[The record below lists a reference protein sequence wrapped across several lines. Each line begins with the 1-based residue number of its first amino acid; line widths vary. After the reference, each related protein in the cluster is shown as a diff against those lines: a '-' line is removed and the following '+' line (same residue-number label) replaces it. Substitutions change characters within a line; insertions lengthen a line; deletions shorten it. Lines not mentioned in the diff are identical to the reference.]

1 LIAEVTKNA
10 NAIGYVD
17 LKAINNDN
25 FKRIRIVGLL
35 ANDKIISFLD
45 NEDWSL
51 DSLIQSFNSL
61 IRFGPVM
68 KANNSIQKIET
79 KLSKP
84 KPSHLPTAQEPTRIK
99 SKSIQSMSIPK
110 KVPQKGKAYDP
121 FKIIEP
127 IEEL

>member
-1 LIAEVTKNA
+1 LIAEVTNNA

-17 LKAINNDN
+17 LKAINFDN
-25 FKRIRIVGLL
+25 FKQIRIVGLL

-84 KPSHLPTAQEPTRIK
+84 KPSHLSAGPESKGIK
-99 SKSIQSMSIPK
+99 SKSK
-110 KVPQKGKAYDP
+110 
-121 FKIIEP
+121 
-127 IEEL
+127 